1 LDVKPGTGKRIIILH
16 AGSKFGWVPN
26 GFLLSAKAIKDANLD
41 YHEDMS
47 VNLFYNWFKDTL
59 LANIEPNSVIVLDN
73 ASYHSV
79 MSEKIPNSNSKKCEI
94 VEFLY
99 KKDIFFEEN
108 YSKKQL
114 LEVLRAFSLK
124 KYTK

>member
-1 LDVKPGTGKRIIILH
+1 LDVKPGKGKRIIILH
-16 AGSKFGWVPN
+16 AGPKFGWVPN
-26 GFLLSAKAIKDANLD
+26 GLLLSAKAIKDANLD

-79 MSEKIPNSNSKKCEI
+79 MSEKIPNSTSKKCEI
-94 VEFLY
+94 AEFLY